1 MKAESLASQ
10 QQGCSFPGQSE
21 QEEAVQTVDMSHTQ
35 LLRMLDQIP
44 VGVMLLDPKTL
55 CISYYNQTSRK
66 ILEKISDLLPVEVD
80 SLLGVNVDIFHKN
93 PEQQRA
99 LLLDAAMPHHQ
110 ARIHLGPEILD
121 LSVSR
126 VFGPNGVDYGP
137 MLTWSLVTAQVR
149 AEEHVF
155 RLANYDMLTGL
166 HNRAAFMERLETV
179 LSDMNID
186 DKADECAMMFVDL
199 DGFKMVNDTYGHAT
213 GDLMLTHVA
222 EVLGTICRKAGVFLA
237 RLGGDEF
244 AVIVQNATVEQVGGL
259 AGRIIDAFEYP
270 FVLPTGH
277 QHQMGASVGI
287 AFSPEHGTQ
296 SSLLLSRADMA
307 LYAAKAGGKKTA
319 RVFLPQMEDSVLMR
333 ARLERMLR
341 DAFVHSRDMFVF
353 YQPIVDLTSGQV
365 VSREALMRWY
375 DSSRG
380 WIPPKDFI
388 PVAEEA
394 GLVYDLDSFVLH
406 AACRDAA
413 IWADEASVAVNISA
427 ASVGQGRLP
436 GAVAMALAA
445 SGLPAARLSVE
456 ITETAL
462 MSGGNEALRDLQA
475 LRDMGVGISLDDF
488 GTGFSSLAH
497 LRAFP
502 FDRIKIDGSFVQ
514 DGDRRSDCAAIVRA
528 LAQLGVT
535 LRVATVAEGV
545 ETPQQRQ
552 RIQAD
557 GCTHA
562 QGYLFGRPEPALR
575 DLSRLKAINALHVC

>member
-155 RLANYDMLTGL
+155 RLANYDILTGL

-179 LSDMNID
+179 LSDMNVD

-270 FVLPTGH
+270 
-277 QHQMGASVGI
+277 
-287 AFSPEHGTQ
+287 
-296 SSLLLSRADMA
+296 
-307 LYAAKAGGKKTA
+307 
-319 RVFLPQMEDSVLMR
+319 
-333 ARLERMLR
+333 
-341 DAFVHSRDMFVF
+341 
-353 YQPIVDLTSGQV
+353 
-365 VSREALMRWY
+365 
-375 DSSRG
+375 
-380 WIPPKDFI
+380 
-388 PVAEEA
+388 
-394 GLVYDLDSFVLH
+394 
-406 AACRDAA
+406 
-413 IWADEASVAVNISA
+413 
-427 ASVGQGRLP
+427 
-436 GAVAMALAA
+436 
-445 SGLPAARLSVE
+445 
-456 ITETAL
+456 
-462 MSGGNEALRDLQA
+462 
-475 LRDMGVGISLDDF
+475 
-488 GTGFSSLAH
+488 
-497 LRAFP
+497 
-502 FDRIKIDGSFVQ
+502 
-514 DGDRRSDCAAIVRA
+514 
-528 LAQLGVT
+528 
-535 LRVATVAEGV
+535 
-545 ETPQQRQ
+545 
-552 RIQAD
+552 
-557 GCTHA
+557 
-562 QGYLFGRPEPALR
+562 
-575 DLSRLKAINALHVC
+575 

>member
-1 MKAESLASQ
+1 MKTESLASQ
-10 QQGCSFPGQSE
+10 QQGCAFSALSGQE
-21 QEEAVQTVDMSHTQ
+21 GYVQTVAMSHSQ
-35 LLRMLDQIP
+35 LMRMLDQIP

-55 CISYYNQTSRK
+55 CISYYNEASRK
-66 ILEKISDLLPVEVD
+66 ILEQISDLLPVAVD
-80 SLLGVNVDIFHKN
+80 SLLGVNVDVFHKA
-93 PEQQRA
+93 PAEQRT
-99 LLLDAAMPHHQ
+99 LLMDAAMPPHR

-155 RLANYDMLTGL
+155 RLANYDILTGL
-166 HNRAAFMERLETV
+166 HNRAAFMEKLESVLESAGSDEKNLET
-179 LSDMNID
+179 
-186 DKADECAMMFVDL
+186 AMMFIDL
-199 DGFKMVNDTYGHAT
+199 DGFKIVNDTYGHAT

-222 EVLGTICRKAGVFLA
+222 EVLGALCRKAGVFLA

-244 AVIVQNATVEQVGGL
+244 AVIVQNASIEQVGLL

-277 QHQMGASVGI
+277 QHQMGASIGI

-307 LYAAKAGGKKTA
+307 LYAAKAGGKNMA
-319 RVFLPQMEDSVLMR
+319 RIFLPQMEESVLMR
-333 ARLERMLR
+333 SRLERMLR

-375 DSSRG
+375 DASRG

-413 IWADEASVAVNISA
+413 AWSDGASVAVNVSA
-427 ASVGQGRLP
+427 SSVGQGRLP
-436 GAVAMALAA
+436 GVVAMALAA
-445 SGLPAARLSVE
+445 SGLPAERLSVE
-456 ITETAL
+456 VTETAL

-545 ETPQQRQ
+545 ETVQQRQ
-552 RIQAD
+552 RVQED
-557 GCTHA
+557 GCTYA

-575 DLSRLKAINALHVC
+575 DLSRLNEINGQSLH